1 MDTNPETL
9 FGLTITILLAVQAV
23 VNYFLPPEK
32 AAKFNFI
39 GTLLDV
45 LSRTKGG
52 VSPQVSNP
60 VKETTEDKI
69 KK

>member
-9 FGLTITILLAVQAV
+9 FGLTITVLLAVQAV

-32 AAKFNFI
+32 AAKFNYI
-39 GTLLDV
+39 GTLLNV

-52 VSPQVSNP
+52 FSPQVSNP